1 MKTYLILI
9 TYLFFVIHPF
19 NAQNKNSG
27 IVLKYDTADIRKKQS
42 QLALE
47 AESKLGKDQIL
58 LPELLKSFDY
68 KPTANTKSG
77 WYHHK
82 VKKDTNQSWLEA
94 PVSVDGHIY
103 LKARYTGSELYNMVG
118 VSVKCGRLETYS
130 SPLAINSNYAYRK
143 KVGNKITEVL
153 HLFAYK
159 KKKGYDI
166 RNLNC
171 IESIASANDND
182 EITIKFRGE
191 KEYFYHKITKEN
203 IKAIKQSW
211 QLSQLICY
219 KNKNYYCE
227 TFYWPSSDLAPY
239 VIFYPKTDYTVDDM
253 KGLVKF

>member
-1 MKTYLILI
+1 MVTYQS
-9 TYLFFVIHPF
+9 
-19 NAQNKNSG
+19 NAQIKNGG
-27 IVLKYDTADIRKKQS
+27 IILKYDTAEIRKKQN

-47 AESKLGKDQIL
+47 AEAKLKKDQIL
-58 LPELLKSFDY
+58 LPHLLKSFDY
-68 KPTANTKSG
+68 KPTPNTKSG

-82 VKKDTNQSWLEA
+82 VKKDTNQSWIET

-103 LKARYTGSELYNMVG
+103 LKARYTGTELYNMMG
-118 VSVKCGRLETYS
+118 VSVKCSRHETFS
-130 SPLAINSNYAYRK
+130 SPLAINSNYAFRK

-159 KKKGYDI
+159 QKKGHDT

-171 IESIASANDND
+171 IETIASTKDD
-182 EITIKFRGE
+182 EEITIKFRGE
-191 KEYFYHKITKEN
+191 KEYFYHKLSKEN

-219 KNKNYYCE
+219 KNKNYYCN
-227 TFYWPSSDLAPY
+227 TFWWPDSYSPPY
-239 VIFYPKTDYTVDDM
+239 VIFYPKKDYTVDDM